1 MMGFIMKNLL
11 LILAYYSKRFHYNSS
26 ISSCNSKYLIINKKD
41 PVRRLIEPEAFH
53 LIIFQKMFL

>member
-1 MMGFIMKNLL
+1 MKNLL